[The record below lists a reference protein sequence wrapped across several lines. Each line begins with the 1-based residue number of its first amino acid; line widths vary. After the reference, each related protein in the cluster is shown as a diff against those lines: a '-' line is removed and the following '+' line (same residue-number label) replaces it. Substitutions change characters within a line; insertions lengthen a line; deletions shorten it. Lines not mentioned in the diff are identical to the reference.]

1 MARMHA
7 RRRGKSCS
15 VRPHRKSAPEWSNTD
30 AKAITKVILDL
41 RKEGASSSRIGLVLR
56 DRYGVPDVKLAL
68 GKRIGDVLKEN
79 KVASEIPEDLRDLM
93 IKALGLR
100 KHLSENKKDLHNKRQ
115 LNLIESKIRRL
126 VRYSRGTRS
135 CPASSSTNQRPQR
148 FCCPVKIII
157 RDNHAP

>member
-15 VRPHRKSAPEWSNTD
+15 VRPYRKQAPAWSNMD

-41 RKEGASSSRIGLVLR
+41 RKEGASSSKIGLVLR

-79 KVASEIPEDLRDLM
+79 KVASEIPEDLRNLM

-100 KHLSENKKDLHNKRQ
+100 KHLGENKKDLHNKRQ
-115 LNLIESKIRRL
+115 LNLVESKIRRL
-126 VRYSRGTRS
+126 VRYYKGSKKLQPDFVYKPETTEILLSR
-135 CPASSSTNQRPQR
+135 
-148 FCCPVKIII
+148 
-157 RDNHAP
+157 

>member
-15 VRPHRKSAPEWSNTD
+15 VRPYRKQAPAWFNTD
-30 AKAITKVILDL
+30 TKAITKVILDL
-41 RKEGASSSRIGLVLR
+41 RKEGASSSKIGLILR
-56 DRYGVPDVKLAL
+56 DRHGVPDVKLAT
-68 GKRIGDVLKEN
+68 GKRIGDILKEN

-115 LNLIESKIRRL
+115 LNLTESKVRRL
-126 VRYSRGTRS
+126 VRYYRGSKKLQSDFVYKPETAEILLSR
-135 CPASSSTNQRPQR
+135 
-148 FCCPVKIII
+148 
-157 RDNHAP
+157 